1 MRGSIVFTRWQQCAL
16 PCGHICATW
25 GIWLNLCFLRPT
37 QVHSRNGK
45 SIGSDVSAQLTAES
59 PWAIS
64 RSQSKWH
71 DDWLSSFHTGDC
83 KVSLYFTMGAPFP
96 PKLPLSMVGSGPPS
110 NTWFFGPIWAHSPN
124 GISIDSA
131 VFAQMS
137 AECPYTMG
145 RPIPPSKLPLP
156 MGDLDPHLIRGSQG
170 PTKSSTQTASRSV
183 QPFLQDSLVCH
194 TDRPHYSV
202 SSNRLH
208 LCM

>member
-1 MRGSIVFTRWQQCAL
+1 MCPPMWAHLRHL
-16 PCGHICATW
+16 GHMIELVLSSAHPSPQPKRQIDWFRRFCTA
-25 GIWLNLCFLRPT
+25 
-37 QVHSRNGK
+37 HSRK
-45 SIGSDVSAQLTAES
+45 SLGYFEVTIQMAWRLVEQFSHRWL
-59 PWAIS
+59 
-64 RSQSKWH
+64 QSVPI
-71 DDWLSSFHTGDC
+71 F
-83 KVSLYFTMGAPFP
+83 YYGAPFP

-145 RPIPPSKLPLP
+145 CPIPPSKLPLP